1 MLSRDTFNLIP
12 IRDKSKIPLIA
23 WAEFKNKKYDG
34 DIKTTNYAVICGE
47 VSRCVVID
55 IDSPELTP
63 EIFQGWEELKKKTL
77 VVKTGSGG
85 YHIYVKPNNKD
96 LSTILNYEEVVNK
109 IRLLVKKQHHELIE
123 DLAENI
129 FEIIFQNRLVKTINI
144 KIEKLDIIKNS
155 ESVGIEFSKSK
166 I

>member
-1 MLSRDTFNLIP
+1 MKIIKLKLKDKYKYKRKVNIKNLV
-12 IRDKSKIPLIA
+12 L
-23 WAEFKNKKYDG
+23 N
-34 DIKTTNYAVICGE
+34 
-47 VSRCVVID
+47 
-55 IDSPELTP
+55 
-63 EIFQGWEELKKKTL
+63 IFIGIHNFEKKKKQRVRFNIEVITNPN
-77 VVKTGSGG
+77 
-85 YHIYVKPNNKD
+85 VKPNNKD